1 MPGITGGPMDKD
13 VHDNDMDISDED
25 SMDWLE
31 AVAKKNTGINARGS
45 NGRTALIKA
54 VMRNDAIAVESLL
67 SKGADPSLADSS
79 GKTAMTYAE
88 ESTNQKIISL
98 IKTAQAVLP
107 EKKLNIQ
114 D

>member
-1 MPGITGGPMDKD
+1 MDKE

-25 SMDWLE
+25 SMDWME

-54 VMRNDAIAVESLL
+54 VMRNDATAVGSLL

-79 GKTAMTYAE
+79 GKTAMTYAMESNNE
-88 ESTNQKIISL
+88 EIIAL
-98 IKTAQAVLP
+98 L
-107 EKKLNIQ
+107 KKEGGI
-114 D
+114 

>member
-1 MPGITGGPMDKD
+1 MDKE
-13 VHDNDMDISDED
+13 VHDNEMDISDED

-54 VMRNDAIAVESLL
+54 VMRNDATAVASLL

-79 GKTAMTYAE
+79 GKTAIMYAMESNNE
-88 ESTNQKIISL
+88 EIIAL
-98 IKTAQAVLP
+98 L
-107 EKKLNIQ
+107 KKEGGI
-114 D
+114 

>member
-1 MPGITGGPMDKD
+1 MDKE
-13 VHDNDMDISDED
+13 VRDNEMDISDED

-54 VMRNDAIAVESLL
+54 VMRNDATAVASLL

-79 GKTAMTYAE
+79 GKTAIMYAMESNNE
-88 ESTNQKIISL
+88 EIIAL
-98 IKTAQAVLP
+98 L
-107 EKKLNIQ
+107 KKEGGI
-114 D
+114 